1 MGIFSSI
8 HIQKLTGSKDVAKS
22 AMDTL
27 STVTGFLQNV
37 GDGKYNKRMESAFQ
51 MAGKAST
58 VAVNTAGRFAA
69 NRLCDLSDT
78 LKLGAAVV
86 DKNPQQAIGVAGN
99 FLSRRKSKVVN
110 SVKAVSD
117 LAKEAKYY
125 AINRNQLT
133 EKDKAKLMDRGLQLG
148 GIFATIIVAGEL
160 IHSLDLDSGFE
171 DTGLELLHPEIDID
185 SLDYIDNGVF
195 AGTEADLD
203 QLISLGELED
213 TEHVQVL
220 RDPHM
225 VSAFYTEHNL
235 VPTPGYEVHHIIP
248 LCEGGSDTPDN
259 MVLIASD
266 LHDRITAAHSSFYG
280 WHSGNCLRKL
290 CCNVKAR
297 MYGYEYCVSAVCGQL
312 YQKE

>member
-1 MGIFSSI
+1 MGMFSSI
-8 HIQKLTGSKDVAKS
+8 NIKMSAKGRDVARS
-22 AMDTL
+22 AMGAL
-27 STVTGFLQNV
+27 SKATGFLQDV
-37 GDGKYNKRMESAFQ
+37 GDGKYNKRMATAFQ
-51 MAGKAST
+51 MAEKAS
-58 VAVNTAGRFAA
+58 VAAVNTAGRVAA

-78 LKLGAAVV
+78 LKLGVAVA
-86 DKNPQQAIGVAGN
+86 DKNPQQAMDAAGD
-99 FLSRRKSKVVN
+99 FLGRKKNKVVN

-117 LAKEAKYY
+117 LAKEAGYY

-133 EKDKAKLMDRGLQLG
+133 ELDKAKLVDRGLQLG
-148 GIFATIIVAGEL
+148 GIFATIVIAGEA

-171 DTGLELLHPEIDID
+171 DNMWMPLHPEIDID

-203 QLISLGELED
+203 QLISMGELDD

-225 VSAFYTEHNL
+225 VSAFYLEHNL
-235 VPTPGYEVHHIIP
+235 VPIPGYEVHHIIP
-248 LCEGGSDTPDN
+248 LCEGGADTTDN

-280 WHSGNCLRKL
+280 WHSGN
-290 CCNVKAR
+290 A
-297 MYGYEYCVSAVCGQL
+297 
-312 YQKE
+312 

>member
-1 MGIFSSI
+1 MGMFSSI
-8 HIQKLTGSKDVAKS
+8 NIKMSAKGRDVARS
-22 AMDTL
+22 AMGAL
-27 STVTGFLQNV
+27 SKTTGFLQDV
-37 GDGKYNKRMESAFQ
+37 GDGKYNKRMATAFQ
-51 MAGKAST
+51 MAEKAS
-58 VAVNTAGRFAA
+58 VAAVNTAGRFAA

-78 LKLGAAVV
+78 LKLGVAVA
-86 DKNPQQAIGVAGN
+86 DKNPQQAVEVAGD
-99 FLSRRKSKVVN
+99 FLGRKKNKVVN

-117 LAKEAKYY
+117 LAKEVRYY

-133 EKDKAKLMDRGLQLG
+133 ELDKAKLVDRGLQLG
-148 GIFATIIVAGEL
+148 GIFATIVIAGEA

-171 DTGLELLHPEIDID
+171 DNMWMPLHPEIDID

-203 QLISLGELED
+203 QLISMGELDD

-225 VSAFYTEHNL
+225 VSAFYLEHNL
-235 VPTPGYEVHHIIP
+235 VPIPGYEVHHIIP
-248 LCEGGSDTPDN
+248 LCEGGADTTDN

-280 WHSGNCLRKL
+280 WHSGN
-290 CCNVKAR
+290 A
-297 MYGYEYCVSAVCGQL
+297 
-312 YQKE
+312 

>member
-1 MGIFSSI
+1 MGMFSSI
-8 HIQKLTGSKDVAKS
+8 NIKMSAKGRDVARS
-22 AMDTL
+22 AMGAL
-27 STVTGFLQNV
+27 SKTTGFLQDV
-37 GDGKYNKRMESAFQ
+37 GDGKYNKRMATAFQ
-51 MAGKAST
+51 MAEKAS
-58 VAVNTAGRFAA
+58 VAAVNTAGRFAA

-78 LKLGAAVV
+78 LKLGVAVAE
-86 DKNPQQAIGVAGN
+86 KNPQQAVEVAGD
-99 FLSRRKSKVVN
+99 FLGRKKNKVVN

-117 LAKEAKYY
+117 LAKEVRYY

-133 EKDKAKLMDRGLQLG
+133 ELDKAKLVDRGLQLG
-148 GIFATIIVAGEL
+148 GIFATIVIAGEA

-171 DTGLELLHPEIDID
+171 DNMWMPLHPEIDID

-203 QLISLGELED
+203 QLISMGELDD

-225 VSAFYTEHNL
+225 VSAFYLEHNL
-235 VPTPGYEVHHIIP
+235 VPIPGYEVHHIIP
-248 LCEGGSDTPDN
+248 LCEGGADTTDN

-280 WHSGNCLRKL
+280 WHSGN
-290 CCNVKAR
+290 V
-297 MYGYEYCVSAVCGQL
+297 
-312 YQKE
+312 

>member
-1 MGIFSSI
+1 MGMFSSI
-8 HIQKLTGSKDVAKS
+8 NIKMSAKGRDVARS
-22 AMDTL
+22 AMGAL
-27 STVTGFLQNV
+27 SKTTGFLQDV
-37 GDGKYNKRMESAFQ
+37 GDGKYNKRMATTFQ
-51 MAGKAST
+51 MAEKAS
-58 VAVNTAGRFAA
+58 VAAVNTAGRFAA

-78 LKLGAAVV
+78 LKLGVAVA
-86 DKNPQQAIGVAGN
+86 DKNPQQAVEVAGD
-99 FLSRRKSKVVN
+99 FLGRKKNKVVN

-117 LAKEAKYY
+117 LAKEVRYY

-133 EKDKAKLMDRGLQLG
+133 ELDKAKLVDRGLQLG
-148 GIFATIIVAGEL
+148 GIFATIVIAGEA

-171 DTGLELLHPEIDID
+171 DNMWMPLHPEIDID

-203 QLISLGELED
+203 QLISMGELDD

-225 VSAFYTEHNL
+225 VSAFYLEHNL
-235 VPTPGYEVHHIIP
+235 VPIPGYEVHHIIP
-248 LCEGGSDTPDN
+248 LCEGGADTTDN

-280 WHSGNCLRKL
+280 WHNG
-290 CCNVKAR
+290 
-297 MYGYEYCVSAVCGQL
+297 
-312 YQKE
+312 